1 MNNPLRRAPLLTELI
16 KLSLPIMASNLLQ
29 TMYNMVDAY
38 FLGKLGKEAISAP
51 SIVFNISNFIIV
63 FGVAFS
69 VAGTTMLS
77 QSYGNNPDNKERLD
91 FLASQVFVVNT
102 FMSLVVLVLGLVLA
116 HPLLTLM
123 RVPSGLTYH
132 YTYQYM
138 TITYLAMPLL
148 FGDLILRGI
157 LQGVGDSLTPLF
169 IQLGAVILNIILDPI
184 FIFVLKLEV
193 AGAAWATL
201 LARLVSCS
209 ISFYILFKGSKG
221 VKVRPSLFKPHKPT
235 LTLMAKIG
243 LPAALGQSL
252 SSLGFAVIQGVINFF
267 GPAVIAAV
275 GVGNR
280 VQSIFNMP
288 GQGISQG
295 VAIMVGKKLGEEE
308 PKEAEEVVRIG
319 LWLIGIFIAIGMT
332 LVLIYGRYI
341 IIFFVNDPEVIAYGL
356 EMFRFTTISVFFFS
370 LYTVALGAFQGGG
383 RTRSIMTL
391 NLVRLWGLRVPLSY
405 ILPLVFN
412 MGTNGIWIGMLA
424 SNVLTTIWAFILY
437 KRGSWKVTLDLDVHL
452 QKKLV
457 K

>member
-169 IQLGAVILNIILDPI
+169 IQLGAVVLNIILDPI

-405 ILPLVFN
+405 LLPLVFN

>member
-1 MNNPLRRAPLLTELI
+1 MNNPLRRAPLLTELV

-77 QSYGNNPDNKERLD
+77 QSYGNNPDNKERLN

-169 IQLGAVILNIILDPI
+169 IQLGAVVLNIILDPI

>member
-1 MNNPLRRAPLLTELI
+1 MKNPLRKAPLMSELV

-51 SIVFNISNFIIV
+51 SIVSNISNFIIV

-77 QSYGNNPDNKERLD
+77 QSYGNNPKNKERLD

-102 FMSLVVLVLGLVLA
+102 VMSIFVLVVGVVLA
-116 HPLLTLM
+116 NPLLTLM
-123 RVPSGLTYH
+123 RVPSGITYH

-138 TITYLAMPLL
+138 TITFLAMPLL

-169 IQLGAVILNIILDPI
+169 IQLGAVILNVILDPI
-184 FIFVLKLEV
+184 FIFAFKMEV
-193 AGAAWATL
+193 AGAAWATFI
-201 LARLVSCS
+201 ARLVSCGV
-209 ISFYILFKGSKG
+209 SFYILFKGSKG

-235 LTLMAKIG
+235 LSLMTKIG
-243 LPAALGQSL
+243 LPAAFGQSL
-252 SSLGFAVIQGVINFF
+252 SSLGFAVIQGVVNSF
-267 GPAVIAAV
+267 GPAVIAAF

-295 VAIMVGKKLGEEE
+295 VAIMVGKKLGEKES
-308 PKEAEEVVRIG
+308 KEAEEVVRIG

-341 IIFFVNDPEVIAYGL
+341 IIFFVNDSEVVAYGL

-370 LYTVALGAFQGGG
+370 LYTVLLGAFQGGG
-383 RTRSIMTL
+383 RTRSIMAL

-405 ILPLVFN
+405 ILPLAFN
-412 MGTNGIWIGMLA
+412 MGTNGIWIGMLT
-424 SNVLTTIWAFILY
+424 SNVVVTIWSFILY
-437 KRGSWKVTLDLDVHL
+437 KRGSWKVTLNLDVH
-452 QKKLV
+452 
-457 K
+457 

>member
-77 QSYGNNPDNKERLD
+77 QSYGNNPDNKERLN

-169 IQLGAVILNIILDPI
+169 IQLGAVVLNIILDPI